1 MIIEY
6 MIEILITYLLPQ
18 SKSFEIDN
26 ARALQYIFIITVY
39 NTKKTP
45 AKNL

>member
-1 MIIEY
+1 MQH
-6 MIEILITYLLPQ
+6 MMEIVITDLLQQ
-18 SKSFEIDN
+18 SRSFEIDT
-26 ARALQYIFIITVY
+26 AIALQYIFIITVY